1 MTLVT
6 QYPIDAIRSR
16 LTSTTNEVTPARRFT
31 PAEIRAWCEAHPDRL
46 RAPKPEKKRRS
57 VTVPSQQAY
66 HDRRR
71 RARAE

>member
-1 MTLVT
+1 MINVT

-16 LTSTTNEVTPARRFT
+16 LTSTTNEVTPA
-31 PAEIRAWCEAHPDRL
+31 EIRAWCSAHPDRL
-46 RAPKPEKKRRS
+46 RAPKPEKKRRA

-71 RARAE
+71 LARDAE